1 MKILV
6 GARNSLLSQVQ
17 VQEVLLEIQSFF
29 PEIRFDPVFVKTSGD
44 LDQKTSLRD
53 LEKTDFFT
61 KEIDRMV
68 LSKKIRI
75 AVHSAK
81 DLPDPLPPGLAV
93 VALTKGKDPSDCLVM
108 REGDSLERLPKNA
121 VIGTSTRRREE
132 AVLRLRSDILLKDLR
147 GDILQRLQQ
156 LEKRAFDGIILA
168 EAAILRLKLHHL
180 NRMILPGETAPLQ
193 GRLAVVARKDDGL
206 MRKLFSQIHFS

>member
-1 MKILV
+1 
-6 GARNSLLSQVQ
+6 
-17 VQEVLLEIQSFF
+17 
-29 PEIRFDPVFVKTSGD
+29 
-44 LDQKTSLRD
+44 
-53 LEKTDFFT
+53 
-61 KEIDRMV
+61 MV